1 MALDLETGE
10 EAGGAEEE
18 KPKRGRPSNKARAG
32 ELQRLIREQLDELA
46 EWIGKRDDELGS
58 ILREDAERIAKVLA
72 TRAGKHARF
81 GRALAVVF
89 APDGPLGILRA
100 FGRTARVFTDR
111 LSERRRANAAAVD
124 AEGFLVDPETGQRI
138 LDETGA
144 PIRGD
149 A

>member
-1 MALDLETGE
+1 MALDLENGE
-10 EAGGAEEE
+10 EREEGQDG
-18 KPKRGRPSNKARAG
+18 KPKRGRPTNKARAG

-46 EWIGKRDDELGS
+46 EWIGKRDDELGG

-81 GRALAVVF
+81 GRVLTVVF

-111 LSERRRANAAAVD
+111 LSERRRSHAAAVD

-138 LDETGA
+138 VDETGA

-149 A
+149 S